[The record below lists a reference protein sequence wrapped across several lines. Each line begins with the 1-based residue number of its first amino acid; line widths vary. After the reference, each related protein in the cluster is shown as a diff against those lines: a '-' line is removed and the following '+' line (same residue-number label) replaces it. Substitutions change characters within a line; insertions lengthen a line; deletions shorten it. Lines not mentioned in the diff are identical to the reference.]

1 MSGLYIH
8 IPFCAKRC
16 IYCDFYSNT
25 DLQRRDSY
33 VSALIREMELR
44 SVDDR
49 IRTIYFGG
57 GTPSL
62 LTAAQFQRLFDA
74 INKNFNTNSIEI
86 TLEANPDDLTPAYLA
101 SLRLLPF
108 NRISIGVQ
116 SFDDDDL
123 NFLKRRH
130 SAQDA
135 INAVN
140 RCRDAGLTNISIDLI
155 YGLPGQTPKRWLRN
169 LEQAVALDVPHLSAY
184 NLSYEEGTALYLMKE
199 QGGLQVIDDEAN
211 ETLYN
216 MLRDEL
222 TKAGYIHYEISN
234 FAKPA
239 PEHPQGLVSQHNT
252 SYWNGTH
259 YIGLGASAHSYNG
272 LTRSWNV
279 ASLDDYIQSLEND
292 RLPAEIE
299 HLDERM
305 RYNDLIIT
313 RLRTIQG
320 VSVSELRASFGD
332 ALTSR
337 FLAKTE
343 SLKYGKMLKM
353 QGDNVKVSAENWF
366 LSDWVMREMI
376 EL

>member
-1 MSGLYIH
+1 
-8 IPFCAKRC
+8 
-16 IYCDFYSNT
+16 
-25 DLQRRDSY
+25 
-33 VSALIREMELR
+33 MELR
-44 SVDDR
+44 SVADP

-62 LTAAQFQRLFDA
+62 LTATQFRRLFDA
-74 INKNFNTNSIEI
+74 IDKNFDANSIETTI
-86 TLEANPDDLTPAYLA
+86 EANPDDLTSAYVD

-140 RCRDAGLTNISIDLI
+140 RCRDAGFDNISIDLI

-169 LEQAVALDVPHLSAY
+169 LEQAIALDLPHLSAY
-184 NLSYEEGTALYLMKE
+184 NLSYEEGTALYKIKE
-199 QGGLQVIDDEAN
+199 QGGLQLIDDEAN
-211 ETLYN
+211 EILYN
-216 MLRDEL
+216 IQRDEL

-234 FAKPA
+234 FAKPT

-272 LTRSWNV
+272 LTRSWNI
-279 ASLDDYIQSLEND
+279 ASLEDYIQSLEKEQ
-292 RLPAEIE
+292 LPAEIE

-305 RYNDLIIT
+305 RYNDHLIT
-313 RLRTIQG
+313 RLRTMQG
-320 VSVSELRASFGD
+320 VSISELRASFGD
-332 ALTSR
+332 VRTSR

-343 SLKYGKMLKM
+343 ALKYRKLLKM

-366 LSDWVMREMI
+366 LSDMVMREMI
-376 EL
+376 DL